1 MHAQGHIR
9 GAFIDWFDEGM
20 PAEVPAEGP
29 EHYFYDGKPRSA
41 RWLIGQLWHCTDVMP
56 SDLCAE
62 LDMPIGSTYA
72 RAVQQIAAG
81 DSASV

>member
-1 MHAQGHIR
+1 MHSPGHIR
-9 GAFIDWFDEGM
+9 EAFVDWADEGT

-29 EHYFYDGKPRSA
+29 EHFFYDGKPRSA

-56 SDLCAE
+56 SDLCAK

-72 RAVQQIAAG
+72 GAAQQIAAG

>member
-1 MHAQGHIR
+1 MHSPGHIR
-9 GAFIDWFDEGM
+9 EAFIDWVDEGM

-29 EHYFYDGKPRSA
+29 EHFFHDNKPRSA
-41 RWLIGQLWHCTDVMP
+41 RLLVGKLWRCTDIM
-56 SDLCAE
+56 SSELCAE

-72 RAVQQIAAG
+72 GAVQQIAAG